1 MMRHQQGVVGMPDAA
16 LSQLDSSCQPFCWCN
31 ALSEDRT
38 PAKLE
43 QTWYSFLA
51 IGGDLVTRSR
61 SWPRRWPYMAS
72 ERRQIVPRA
81 DTFLWYT
88 NQEGGNPQIGTGLG
102 TGRRNAR
109 HAGEPEPRHDHRA

>member
-1 MMRHQQGVVGMPDAA
+1 MKAA
-16 LSQLDSSCQPFCWCN
+16 RVNEW
-31 ALSEDRT
+31 
-38 PAKLE
+38 
-43 QTWYSFLA
+43 
-51 IGGDLVTRSR
+51 GGPV
-61 SWPRRWPYMAS
+61 
-72 ERRQIVPRA
+72 RA